1 MDKQFLTMRAFAG
14 IFMAVAG
21 FWCGLSASVRA
32 DELTIVNAFV
42 TDPLSGVALGG
53 FDPVSYFTEDTP
65 KPGNETFAYE
75 WGGVPWYFVNAANRD
90 VFERAP
96 EIYAPLFGGYGV
108 MGLSRG
114 YLTEGN
120 PHIYRIEAGRLML
133 FHSTGNREA
142 FGLSPRQAYEQA
154 AANWPELSKD
164 LTHATPPAP
173 ANGESEDPPPD
184 PLAIPGI
191 DAPAGAP
198 ETPVPSLPETGVDAP
213 SSAHGTE
220 TPASSGH
227 GGEAAQPPAPE
238 KPAAAAHPPKPSGG
252 H

>member
-1 MDKQFLTMRAFAG
+1 
-14 IFMAVAG
+14 MAVL
-21 FWCGLSASVRA
+21 GLLPAVLARA
-32 DELTIVNAFV
+32 DELTIVNAYV

-53 FDPVSYFTEDTP
+53 FDPVSYFTEEAP
-65 KPGNETFAYE
+65 KPGVATFAYE
-75 WGGVPWYFVNAANRD
+75 WAGVPWYFVNAANRD

-120 PHIYRIEAGRLML
+120 PHIYRVEAGRLML

-142 FGLSPRQAYEQA
+142 FGLSPRQTYEKA

-164 LTHATPPAP
+164 LTFAKSPDAAATDA
-173 ANGESEDPPPD
+173 ASGEGATADPM
-184 PLAIPGI
+184 AIPG
-191 DAPAGAP
+191 AGTP
-198 ETPVPSLPETGVDAP
+198 EGAPVPSLPAEGVEGLPAPADA
-213 SSAHGTE
+213 
-220 TPASSGH
+220 
-227 GGEAAQPPAPE
+227 AAQPNATQT
-238 KPAAAAHPPKPSGG
+238 PAAPAAETPSTPAAEAPAAPAHAPKPSGG